1 MLSVVEEERVLLIAD
16 FSAKFNIQILK
27 GNLMHQ
33 FIRSKRNRDISGLDF
48 WEVCKFN
55 SVKQSK
61 TELWGLEVM
70 FPQIFA

>member
-33 FIRSKRNRDISGLDF
+33 FIISKRNRDISGLDF
-48 WEVCKFN
+48 
-55 SVKQSK
+55 
-61 TELWGLEVM
+61 
-70 FPQIFA
+70 